1 MLRYLPVCSRTVD
14 GYQESASIHMR
25 TNANNLVTTAS
36 TTHLPEQ
43 KETIHMIQMLRKESC
58 SGEIDDLAHVRTE
71 DCLPDCLTKPSIKA
85 DALIKAVETGILNNI
100 DTHPSFRELLKHRA
114 YMHQWIATHVP
125 QAAVVACFMGAPLHQ
140 IAGAEQVEDLD

>member
-71 DCLPDCLTKPSIKA
+71 DCLSDCLTKQSFKA

-114 YMHQWIATHVP
+114 YTHQWIAMHVP
-125 QAAVVACFMGAPLHQ
+125 QAAVVACFMGTPLHQ